1 MEIMVSFWICMANG
15 KKHPFDENRKC
26 LGMVTTSINYASRM
40 DEDVITRV
48 TVNGNTA
55 EVEYECGRAFDEN
68 GDAQKGRVRLT
79 FNPQTKAVTIKML
92 QTPEGTGECCYI
104 FDGVTLTKGK

>member
-1 MEIMVSFWICMANG
+1 MEMMVSFWICMANG

-68 GDAQKGRVRLT
+68 GDAQKGRVKLT

-92 QTPEGTGECCYI
+92 QTPERYWRM
-104 FDGVTLTKGK
+104 LLYL